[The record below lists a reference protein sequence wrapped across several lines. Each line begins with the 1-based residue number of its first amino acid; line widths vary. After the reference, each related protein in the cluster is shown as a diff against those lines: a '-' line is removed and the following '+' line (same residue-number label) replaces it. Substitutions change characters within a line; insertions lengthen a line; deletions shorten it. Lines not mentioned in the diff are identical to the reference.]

1 MNLDLLD
8 IYLTTFFGVRNFG
21 NTSGMRVF
29 FFKKNAQNL
38 MYISKMQKE
47 IEKLI
52 FVSEI
57 IPSQLAALIV
67 AIKKRVLVISSQ

>member
-1 MNLDLLD
+1 
-8 IYLTTFFGVRNFG
+8 
-21 NTSGMRVF
+21 
-29 FFKKNAQNL
+29 

-67 AIKKRVLVISSQ
+67 AIKNRVLVISSQ